1 MAITRP
7 KPKAPEQ
14 TPVDAFISGAPDAV
28 RAPKPT
34 MLGNKRQIS
43 LTINPALLDKVDAM
57 AAEMGQTRAGIINM
71 AIYRMVEHGVTIDGL
86 RKE

>member
-7 KPKAPEQ
+7 KPKVPEQ

-43 LTINPALLDKVDAM
+43 LTINPALLD
-57 AAEMGQTRAGIINM
+57 
-71 AIYRMVEHGVTIDGL
+71 
-86 RKE
+86 

>member
-1 MAITRP
+1 
-7 KPKAPEQ
+7 
-14 TPVDAFISGAPDAV
+14 
-28 RAPKPT
+28 